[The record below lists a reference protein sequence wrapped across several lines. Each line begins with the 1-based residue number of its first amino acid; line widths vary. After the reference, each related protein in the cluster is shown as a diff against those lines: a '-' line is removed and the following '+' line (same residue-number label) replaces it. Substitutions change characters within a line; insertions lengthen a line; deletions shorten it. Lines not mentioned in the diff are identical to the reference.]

1 MVEVLSDT
9 RHSAGKVKDFNIF
22 CNIGGKW
29 KKILKLINGDV
40 GTCYMFMVLESVYLI
55 SNF

>member
-1 MVEVLSDT
+1 M
-9 RHSAGKVKDFNIF
+9 
-22 CNIGGKW
+22 

-40 GTCYMFMVLESVYLI
+40 GTCTMFMVLESVYLI